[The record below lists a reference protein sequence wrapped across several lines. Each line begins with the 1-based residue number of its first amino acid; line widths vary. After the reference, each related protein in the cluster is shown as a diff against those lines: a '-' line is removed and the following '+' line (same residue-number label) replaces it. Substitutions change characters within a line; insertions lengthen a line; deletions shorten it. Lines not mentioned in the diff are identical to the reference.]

1 MTEGR
6 NLRIV
11 LDGEGYDLSVALAH
25 ATYNDLRALW
35 VGTQVNGKG
44 GRNPFTIT
52 KGFDR
57 LGELAKLPA
66 DERMEALYGDD
77 GMVFMDT
84 IVDLLFLAKRQAGEQ
99 VDGKLISHRDVA
111 TTTEF
116 FALLVAF
123 GDAVEAFSEG
133 EAVEQA
139 DPTTAPTGSDR
150 GDERQAATLTA

>member
-1 MTEGR
+1 MAEGR

-35 VGTQVNGKG
+35 VGTQVNGKD

-57 LGELAKLPA
+57 LGELAKMPT

-84 IVDLLFLAKRQAGEQ
+84 MIDLLFLAKRQAGEQ
-99 VDGKLISHRDVA
+99 VDGKPITHRAVA
-111 TTTEF
+111 GTEF
-116 FALLVAF
+116 FALLAAF
-123 GDAVEAFSEG
+123 GDAVAAASEG
-133 EAVEQA
+133 EAVEQV
-139 DPTTAPTGSDR
+139 DPTTAPTDSDR
-150 GDERQAATLTA
+150 GDEHPAATLTA